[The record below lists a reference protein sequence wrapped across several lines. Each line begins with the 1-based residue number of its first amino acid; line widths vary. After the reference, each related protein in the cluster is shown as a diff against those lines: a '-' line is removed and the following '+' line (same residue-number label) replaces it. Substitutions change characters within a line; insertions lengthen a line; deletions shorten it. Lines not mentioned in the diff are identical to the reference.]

1 MTALTSSGPQKS
13 DFWTSEIRLLDLK
26 RSLLDLRLIFW
37 TSESS
42 SEPQESTSGPQESTS
57 GPQESTSGPQESTS
71 GPQCLEV
78 QIASQ
83 AKALGGQGAGGVE
96 NRSNTTAPVTRASIL
111 TGC

>member
-1 MTALTSSGPQKS
+1 MVPSKRDGADL
-13 DFWTSEIRLLDLK
+13 FWTSEIRLLDLK

-42 SEPQESTSGPQESTS
+42 SEPQESTS